1 MILCLVNIC
10 ISMAWMK
17 VKKQKQKNKKNKTVY
32 FTKNLFIFTN
42 HGFAILTTPNSWL
55 PKTKFMYFEL
65 IRVTGQSVET
75 NCD

>member
-1 MILCLVNIC
+1 MILFLVNIC

-17 VKKQKQKNKKNKTVY
+17 IKKTPKNPKKPRT
-32 FTKNLFIFTN
+32 LQN
-42 HGFAILTTPNSWL
+42 HGFAILSTPNSWL

>member
-1 MILCLVNIC
+1 MSCKHLYFYGMDE
-10 ISMAWMK
+10 SK
-17 VKKQKQKNKKNKTVY
+17 KKKQQKNNKTAY

-42 HGFAILTTPNSWL
+42 HGFAILSTPNSWL